1 MTQQKKWKPATGQ
14 DGRTCYVTNKK
25 RRASRFNWQLVETNH
40 MRRKR
45 KNSTLLCV
53 FRPSQQELLTLV
65 AQPPLPATD
74 KQLAL
79 NDQATQCTGPS
90 PRFCTCSFVCL
101 HVSCNSA
108 SERWVKC
115 NWWSRHRVN
124 LTGISVLSTPENVQR
139 LPQSEWN
146 CDDRCV
152 SHAMTYWWLCRHYP
166 T

>member
-1 MTQQKKWKPATGQ
+1 
-14 DGRTCYVTNKK
+14 
-25 RRASRFNWQLVETNH
+25 

-53 FRPSQQELLTLV
+53 FRASQQEPLTLV

-139 LPQSEWN
+139 LLQSEWN
-146 CDDRCV
+146 RDDRCV
-152 SHAMTYWWLCRHYP
+152 SPWHTDCCEETTHMLVSFSQADPCSLFQAESKSVWRALQWQIDPCAANA
-166 T
+166 

>member
-1 MTQQKKWKPATGQ
+1 MWPTTKGEPAVKTGNSWKQTTCEGNARIPPSYVFSGQASKSFWLLWPNPPYLQQINSLHWTTKLPNAQ
-14 DGRTCYVTNKK
+14 VLHHDSALAV
-25 RRASRFNWQLVETNH
+25 LV
-40 MRRKR
+40 R
-45 KNSTLLCV
+45 
-53 FRPSQQELLTLV
+53 
-65 AQPPLPATD
+65 
-74 KQLAL
+74 
-79 NDQATQCTGPS
+79 
-90 PRFCTCSFVCL
+90 L

-166 T
+166 TQYG